1 MTLSPDLIKR
11 LTYSKYLLHR
21 AQQLYEQRAEL
32 SVAETVLTMH
42 DAAEM
47 LMGVVTDHLGI
58 SPNYAFMEFWSKVS
72 QNRVPRAS
80 RQECLGP
87 PEPIKSWVQT
97 QGKSAQSVSRCGPDA
112 GRKSILR

>member
-80 RQECLGP
+80 RQECL
-87 PEPIKSWVQT
+87 
-97 QGKSAQSVSRCGPDA
+97 
-112 GRKSILR
+112 